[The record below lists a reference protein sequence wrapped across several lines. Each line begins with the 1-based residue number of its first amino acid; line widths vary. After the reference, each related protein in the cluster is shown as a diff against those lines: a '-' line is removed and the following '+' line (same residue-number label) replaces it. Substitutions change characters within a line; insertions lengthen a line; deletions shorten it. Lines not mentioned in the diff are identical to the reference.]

1 MYLGT
6 ILIILVLL
14 NSFIPFSIMIPKLSV
29 SKMHSEE
36 FSLFALISIE
46 PVNPKVDISNI
57 FDQSKKLSRPALP

>member
-14 NSFIPFSIMIPKLSV
+14 NSFNPFSIMIPKLRD

-36 FSLFALISIE
+36 FSLFELISID

-57 FDQSKKLSRPALP
+57 FDQS